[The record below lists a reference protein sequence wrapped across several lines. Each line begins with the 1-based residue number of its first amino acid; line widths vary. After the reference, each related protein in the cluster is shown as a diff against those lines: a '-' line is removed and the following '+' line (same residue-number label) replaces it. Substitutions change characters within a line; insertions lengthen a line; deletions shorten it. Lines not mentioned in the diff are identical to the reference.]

1 MVIEYNVRMGAPET
15 EVVML
20 RIKNDLVDLL
30 EATAQGTLASKGV
43 DIDPRY
49 AVTVMMVSGGYPG
62 SYAKGKTITGLNN
75 VEGSTV
81 FHAGTKLNADGTFV
95 TSGGRVLAV
104 SSYGNSKDEA
114 LRQSWENIARIDFDG
129 KYFRRDIGFDLK

>member
-1 MVIEYNVRMGAPET
+1 M
-15 EVVML
+15 
-20 RIKNDLVDLL
+20 
-30 EATAQGTLASKGV
+30 
-43 DIDPRY
+43 
-49 AVTVMMVSGGYPG
+49 
-62 SYAKGKTITGLNN
+62 
-75 VEGSTV
+75 